1 MIGIGYWDGAVCDP
15 TPAGIAKSIAYAV
28 DLVGVDHVALGS
40 DYDGATSVY
49 CDTSEL
55 AALTQ
60 ALLDQGLRHAEIRAV
75 MGGNQIRFFRKY
87 LPQ

>member
-1 MIGIGYWDGAVCDP
+1 MAIQVFS
-15 TPAGIAKSIAYAV
+15 TVTKSIRYAV
-28 DLVGVDHVALGS
+28 NLVGHEHVALGS

-49 CDTSEL
+49 FDTAEL
-55 AALTQ
+55 SALTQ
-60 ALLDQGLRHAEIRAV
+60 ALLDEDLNEEEVRAV